1 MQPHLIS
8 ILIVTISFAIAFG
21 EAKTFAQPS
30 TELGTLKVKPHDG
43 AISQKDSLSEVQDI
57 NLTDKQKK
65 QIWQIRQEILPQI
78 SELIPQPQLTEEQ
91 QNQLQSGHTVQIT
104 LQGPTSEQKAKL
116 QELMQLYVQKIEAIL
131 TPEQRQKLRNNEKDL
146 VFFEQ
151 RVNW

>member
-57 NLTDKQKK
+57 NLTDKQKSK
-65 QIWQIRQEILPQI
+65 FGKLDKKYYPRY
-78 SELIPQPQLTEEQ
+78 
-91 QNQLQSGHTVQIT
+91 QN
-104 LQGPTSEQKAKL
+104 
-116 QELMQLYVQKIEAIL
+116 
-131 TPEQRQKLRNNEKDL
+131 
-146 VFFEQ
+146 
-151 RVNW
+151 